1 MISILIR
8 NKNEEKS
15 LEKTIKAINAQRMSE
30 PYEIILVDDNSS
42 DNSVE
47 IANKYGRGNVKVIQL
62 DKKFTYGYAINFG
75 VRHCKYEIILLLSS
89 HNLLISNDFF
99 EKLPTYFVN
108 PKVAGVRCTPIANSK
123 QIEQS
128 FDGFITLDK
137 TNYSHPN
144 DWQNL
149 LVANCSAIRKN
160 VALEYLFNEEIRSN
174 EEKLWCLDVMK
185 ADYSII
191 SNVPCYFLYIKK
203 NSLSAEIR
211 DTISKYQVDG
221 IKIKTVPAFLF
232 ILLKS
237 IPWAIKIAAITW
249 YNNIKGH
256 LMTTLIPFKYHKG
269 VYK

>member
-8 NKNEEKS
+8 NKNEAKS
-15 LEKTIKAINAQRMSE
+15 LEKTIKTINAQRLSV
-30 PYEIILVDDNSS
+30 PYEIILVDDNST

-75 VRHCKYEIILLLSS
+75 VKYCKYDIILLLSS

-128 FDGFITLDK
+128 FEGFITLDK
-137 TNYSHPN
+137 TNYSHPK

-160 VALEYLFNEEIRSN
+160 LALEFLFNEEIRSN
-174 EEKLWCLDVMK
+174 EEKLWCLDVIK
-185 ADYSII
+185 EDYLII
-191 SNVPCYFLYIKK
+191 SNVPCYFLYIKEN
-203 NSLSAEIR
+203 NSSAEIR
-211 DTISKYQVDG
+211 DAISKYQVDG

-232 ILLKS
+232 ILIKS
-237 IPWAIKIAAITW
+237 IPWTIRIAFKTW
-249 YNNIKGH
+249 YNNIKVH
-256 LMTTLIPFKYHKG
+256 LYTALIPYKYRKG
-269 VYK
+269 TYK